1 MKHFQN
7 NSLYDADIKIIK
19 QSKHCTV
26 YEMKNDEGT
35 GILTSY
41 QVFPGIMLMYKDF
54 HMGKCPHHSRLHKD
68 IKDILEI
75 NHCREGRFEC
85 ENINGM
91 STYLSEGD
99 LAVNTI
105 VNNRVINSTFPL
117 EHYHGISILIDL
129 GDAANMISTVLT
141 DISIDL
147 YALRDKLCADDRC
160 FIIRAKDSIQHIF
173 SELYTIPDEV
183 KYGYFKLKVLELL
196 LFLGILDAE
205 EQFEKRPYFQKKQV
219 NKIKQIQQFLTQHIE
234 HHFTLEELSK
244 RFDIS
249 LTAMNSCFKEVYGIP
264 IYAYIRTYRMQAAAS
279 MLLQSQD
286 SITVIA
292 GNVGYE
298 NSSKFASAF
307 KAVMHISPL
316 AYRKSH

>member
-1 MKHFQN
+1 MKQIQN
-7 NSLYDADIKIIK
+7 NPLYDADIKIIQ
-19 QSKHCTV
+19 QSEHCTV

-35 GILTSY
+35 GSITSY
-41 QVFPGIMLMYKDF
+41 QVFPGIQLTYNDF
-54 HMGKCPHHSRLHKD
+54 HMGKCPHHSFLHKE
-68 IKDILEI
+68 IVEI

-85 ENINGM
+85 EFINGM
-91 STYLSEGD
+91 YTYLSEGD

-105 VNNRVINSTFPL
+105 VNNQVIDATFPL
-117 EHYHGISILIDL
+117 EHYHGVSIFIDL
-129 GDAANMISTVLT
+129 EEAATMVSDVLT

-147 YALRDKLCADDRC
+147 YALRDKLCVGDRC

-196 LFLGILDAE
+196 LFLSIIDASG
-205 EQFEKRPYFQKKQV
+205 QFEKRPYFQKSQV
-219 NKIKQIQQFLTQHIE
+219 KKSKQIKQFLTQNIE
-234 HHFTLEELSK
+234 YHFTLEKLSK
-244 RFDIS
+244 QFDIS
-249 LTAMNSCFKEVYGIP
+249 LSAMNSCFKAVYGMP
-264 IYAYIRTYRMQAAAS
+264 IYAYIRMYRMQAAAS
-279 MLLQSQD
+279 MLLNSQD

-307 KAVMHISPL
+307 KAVMHTSPS
-316 AYRKSH
+316 AYRRSH